1 MKNDAS
7 VMNKLFEKLDDLKTI
22 FLYSEKLIPVIQ
34 KLIDFMSNTIPLL
47 ENINQSITETASK
60 IPSAANQIDSVT
72 NATEMATTEILD
84 TVDKILL
91 EISSA
96 KEKLSRIIQM
106 YNDSSNEEIKGNLN
120 SINVS
125 LDNINQYAN
134 NVTIS
139 LQVQDITAQ
148 QLAAVNY
155 LIQSVQERLS
165 TLFKDLEDSEL
176 SGISKYTD
184 KNVFNENARYQD
196 TTQQQKMIDQLINGS
211 SVNNPTLNSST
222 SQDEIDKLFLGK

>member
-1 MKNDAS
+1 MKNDTS
-7 VMNKLFEKLDDLKTI
+7 LMNKLFEKLDDLKAI

-34 KLIDFMSNTIPLL
+34 KLIDFMRSTIPLL
-47 ENINQSITETASK
+47 ESINNSIAETANK
-60 IPSAANQIDSVT
+60 FPAAKNQIDSVT

-91 EISSA
+91 EINTAKNFLTDIENIENGNLKSEI
-96 KEKLSRIIQM
+96 KEKLSQ
-106 YNDSSNEEIKGNLN
+106 
-120 SINVS
+120 INNS

-155 LIQSVQERLS
+155 LIQSVQEKLGA
-165 TLFKDLEDSEL
+165 LFADLEDTN
-176 SGISKYTD
+176 ISQMTKYKD
-184 KNVFNENARYQD
+184 VNVFNENARYQD
-196 TTQQQKMIDQLINGS
+196 TTQKQKEIDQLVDTKN
-211 SVNNPTLNSST
+211 LST
-222 SQDEIDKLFLGK
+222 SQDEIDKLFLKK

>member
-1 MKNDAS
+1 MKNDTS
-7 VMNKLFEKLDDLKTI
+7 LMNKLFEKLDDLKAI

-34 KLIDFMSNTIPLL
+34 KLIDFMRSTIPLL
-47 ENINQSITETASK
+47 ESINNSIAETANK
-60 IPSAANQIDSVT
+60 FPAAKNQIDSVT

-91 EISSA
+91 EINTAKNFLTDIENIENGNLKSEI
-96 KEKLSRIIQM
+96 KEKLSQ
-106 YNDSSNEEIKGNLN
+106 
-120 SINVS
+120 INNS

-155 LIQSVQERLS
+155 LIQSVQEKLGA
-165 TLFKDLEDSEL
+165 LFADLEDTN
-176 SGISKYTD
+176 ISQMTNYKD
-184 KNVFNENARYQD
+184 VNVFNENARYQD
-196 TTQQQKMIDQLINGS
+196 TTQKQKEIDQLVDAKN
-211 SVNNPTLNSST
+211 LST
-222 SQDEIDKLFLGK
+222 SQDEIDKLFLKK